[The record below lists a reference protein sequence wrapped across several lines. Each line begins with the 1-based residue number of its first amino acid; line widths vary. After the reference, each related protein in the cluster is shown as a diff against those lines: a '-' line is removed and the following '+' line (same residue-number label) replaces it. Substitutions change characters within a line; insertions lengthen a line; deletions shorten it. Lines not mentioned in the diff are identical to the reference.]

1 MTEVCC
7 VFRGYAALG
16 GNIGFYYHDD
26 RKTPRCALSWASRYY
41 HVLSLFFT
49 SPHTPITFCF
59 TFISTMAA
67 QLYKTAS
74 GRLFHAGAVAIIT
87 VG

>member
-1 MTEVCC
+1 MAIIMTENP
-7 VFRGYAALG
+7 A
-16 GNIGFYYHDD
+16 
-26 RKTPRCALSWASRYY
+26 CALKWQVYH
-41 HVLSLFFT
+41 HVLF
-49 SPHTPITFCF
+49 HTPITF
-59 TFISTMAA
+59 SLMAA